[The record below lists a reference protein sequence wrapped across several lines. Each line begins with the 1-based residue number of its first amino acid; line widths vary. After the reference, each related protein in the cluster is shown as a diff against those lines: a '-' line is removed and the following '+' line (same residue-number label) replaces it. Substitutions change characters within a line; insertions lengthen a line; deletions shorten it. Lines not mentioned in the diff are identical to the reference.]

1 MKLNMMVVMTIWLPR
16 LACSQPGRNAQAAPN
31 RAEPMIAS
39 GKTTNHGIVWSS
51 QRHASATPMP
61 PT

>member
-16 LACSQPGRNAQAAPN
+16 LACSQPGRNAQSAPKK
-31 RAEPMIAS
+31 ADPTMAS
-39 GKTTNHGIVWSS
+39 GKTTYQGIVWSS
-51 QRHASATPMP
+51 QRQASATPMP